1 MAGSSSVPPSL
12 LVHSHLSPT
21 TASGFDSAW
30 RHWDGS
36 CPSLFQPCCIAGW
49 PEPLGERTATTA
61 PPLKGYSLKFMS
73 MTSRREVNGYQC
85 KETKKRHSVWRND
98 PFIKC
103 VCELKIL
110 NESDPVGKKNQ
121 TALYRRNSLLESTY
135 KSSQALQTLAQWVI
149 LWIRCTLHSQ
159 QYWNSAAP
167 GTQIYSI
174 FTNKN
179 ATNNSWKKGR
189 ICHVRED

>member
-1 MAGSSSVPPSL
+1 MEAPGWI
-12 LVHSHLSPT
+12 LSFTP
-21 TASGFDSAW
+21 
-30 RHWDGS
+30 
-36 CPSLFQPCCIAGW
+36 LFQPCCIAGW
-49 PEPLGERTATTA
+49 PEPLGERTAMTA
-61 PPLKGYSLKFMS
+61 PPLKSYSLKLHVHDIKKGS
-73 MTSRREVNGYQC
+73 QRVPVQRD
-85 KETKKRHSVWRND
+85 KKKRHSIWRND

-135 KSSQALQTLAQWVI
+135 ESSQALQTLAQWVI

-179 ATNNSWKKGR
+179 ATNNSWKKEEFAMWGK
-189 ICHVRED
+189 I